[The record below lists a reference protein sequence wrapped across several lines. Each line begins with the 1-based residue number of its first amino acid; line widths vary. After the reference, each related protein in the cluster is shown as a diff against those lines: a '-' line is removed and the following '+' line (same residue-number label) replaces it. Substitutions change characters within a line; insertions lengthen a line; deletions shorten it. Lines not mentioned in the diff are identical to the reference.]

1 MDLVMVKNQIDR
13 VINYW
18 FTALHPKW
26 TCRPNEIMLSYGNG
40 EDLRSCV
47 SVGSNGNFLI
57 WTIVGRVRV
66 TSAVQKN
73 IDMFNATEKTLQ
85 IKAVNYGTEYYLAF
99 YVHKTI
105 TDESTV
111 ADEISKFS
119 NNMEYIMYF
128 SQSTSARYYH
138 ELKNILF

>member
-1 MDLVMVKNQIDR
+1 MDLAMVKNQIDR

-73 IDMFNATEKTLQ
+73 IDMFNATEKTS
-85 IKAVNYGTEYYLAF
+85 
-99 YVHKTI
+99 HKTTQKI
-105 TDESTV
+105 TVFGPQTFAPNKVDCFYMRCIV
-111 ADEISKFS
+111 HCVYCG
-119 NNMEYIMYF
+119 NNF
-128 SQSTSARYYH
+128 LARGAV
-138 ELKNILF
+138 